1 MSEEKKNKP
10 TIGEVLAPTKSKTRK
25 KSIKLDF
32 IDNALIVL
40 TKFDQ
45 GKGSLSDKYIVNVL
59 YTNLF
64 DKLKD
69 DEVNMNLTPTS
80 IYNIFV
86 LLGATPRKKTKIIK
100 ENYMFYNEDIIGTL
114 SNTKS
119 FYLQAIF
126 SMLNMINVSVYLYR
140 KLALIGREDIQGAM
154 MKFLIVAASN
164 TYEELYSKNGKI
176 MFPYYF
182 KKVIQYNTNLDTEI
196 TPYKSSSWRS
206 EYDELTKDAK
216 MAIDEIL
223 MGEDTKTI
231 YIENIALT
239 VGKIVDK
246 RINPDEQRYII
257 EAGIADMENNHYDRI
272 FISTI
277 KE

>member
-1 MSEEKKNKP
+1 MP
-10 TIGEVLAPTKSKTRK
+10 TFDEAAAPTKNKTRK
-25 KSIKLDF
+25 RSIQLDF
-32 IDNALIVL
+32 IDNALTVL
-40 TKFDQ
+40 EQFDQ
-45 GKGSLSDKYIVNVL
+45 EKGSFYDEYIVNAL

-64 DKLKD
+64 DKLEE
-69 DEVNMNLTPTS
+69 DEVNMNPTPTS
-80 IYNIFV
+80 IYNIFI
-86 LLGATPRKKTKIIK
+86 LLGATPRKRTKTIQD
-100 ENYMFYNEDIIGTL
+100 NYMFYDEDIIGSL

-140 KLALIGREDIQGAM
+140 KLLLIDRENMQGAM

-164 TYEELYSKNGKI
+164 TYEELYSSKGKI
-176 MFPYYF
+176 EFTYYF
-182 KKVIQYNTNLDTEI
+182 KKVIEHNANLELEI
-196 TPYKSSSWRS
+196 TPYKSDSWRS
-206 EYDELTKDAK
+206 EFNQLTKDAK
-216 MAIDEIL
+216 IGIDEIL
-223 MGEDTKTI
+223 ADEDTKTI

-257 EAGIADMENNHYDRI
+257 EAGIADMENDHYDRI
-272 FISTI
+272 FISTM